1 MTARLADKHILVTG
15 AATGIGRTIAEAC
28 VRQGATVALLDRQR
42 DGVERLAAQLRG
54 EGHKA
59 LGLVADIA
67 DRAAVEAAIAQA
79 QEVNGRLTTL
89 VNNAGMN
96 VFHEP
101 LAMPDEAWQLCLT
114 VDLEGAWHCSRAV
127 LPSML
132 EQGGGA
138 IINIASTH
146 SFSIIPGC
154 FPYPVAKHGLIG
166 LTRALGIEYASRGVR
181 VNAIAPGYIA
191 TPAVEAHW
199 QTFADPA
206 TAKARIEALLP
217 PGRLGRPE
225 EVAMTAV
232 FLASD
237 EAPFINASCLTI
249 DGGRSVVYH
258 D

>member
-1 MTARLADKHILVTG
+1 MTARLAAKHILVTG
-15 AATGIGRTIAEAC
+15 AATGIGRAIAEAC
-28 VRQGATVALLDRQR
+28 VREGAKVTLLDRDG
-42 DGVERLAAQLRG
+42 DGVERLVEELRG
-54 EGHKA
+54 EGHHA
-59 LGLVADIA
+59 QALVADIA
-67 DRAAVEAAIAQA
+67 DRAAVETAVAQA
-79 QEVNGRLTTL
+79 RERNGPLTTL

-101 LAMPDEAWQLCLT
+101 LAMPDDAWQRCLA
-114 VDLEGAWHCSRAV
+114 VDLEGAWYCSRAV
-127 LPSML
+127 LPDML
-132 EQGGGA
+132 AQGGGA

-166 LTRALGIEYASRGVR
+166 LTRSLGIEYAPRGVR

-199 QTFADPA
+199 QTFDDPA
-206 TAKARIEALLP
+206 AAKARIEALLP
-217 PGRLGRPE
+217 PGRLGQPE
-225 EVAMTAV
+225 EVAMTVV

>member
-15 AATGIGRTIAEAC
+15 AATGIGRAIAEAC
-28 VRQGATVALLDRQR
+28 VREGAKVALLDREG
-42 DGVERLAAQLRG
+42 DSVEQLAAQLRG
-54 EGHKA
+54 EGHQA
-59 LGLVADIA
+59 QAVVADIA
-67 DRAAVEAAIAQA
+67 DRYAVEAAVARA
-79 QEVNGRLTTL
+79 RKLSGPLTTL
-89 VNNAGMN
+89 INNAGMN
-96 VFHEP
+96 VFYEP
-101 LAMPDEAWQLCLT
+101 LAMPDEAWQRCLS
-114 VDLEGAWHCSRAV
+114 VDLEGAWYCSRAV
-127 LPSML
+127 MPDLL

-138 IINIASTH
+138 IVNIASTH

-181 VNAIAPGYIA
+181 VNAIAPGYIS

-199 QTFADPA
+199 QTFDDPTA
-206 TAKARIEALLP
+206 AKARIEALLP
-217 PGRLGRPE
+217 PGRLGKPE

-237 EAPFINASCLTI
+237 EAPFINASCITI

>member
-1 MTARLADKHILVTG
+1 MTARLAAKHILVTG
-15 AATGIGRTIAEAC
+15 AATGIGRAIAEVC
-28 VRQGATVALLDRQR
+28 VREGATVALLDR
-42 DGVERLAAQLRG
+42 DGVSVECLVAQLRS
-54 EGHKA
+54 EGYKA
-59 LGLVADIA
+59 LALVADIA
-67 DRAAVEAAIAQA
+67 DRAAVEAAVAKAREI
-79 QEVNGRLTTL
+79 NGPITTL

-101 LAMPDEAWQLCLT
+101 LSMPDEAWRQCLA
-114 VDLEGAWHCSRAV
+114 VDLEGAWYCSRAV
-127 LPSML
+127 LPDML

-146 SFSIIPGC
+146 SFAIIPGC

-166 LTRALGIEYASRGVR
+166 LTRALGIEYAARGVR

-191 TPAVEAHW
+191 TPAVEMHW
-199 QTFADPA
+199 QTFDDPGA
-206 TAKARIEALLP
+206 ARTHIEALLP
-217 PGRLGRPE
+217 PGRLGKPE
-225 EVAMTAV
+225 EVAMTVV

-237 EAPFINASCLTI
+237 EAPFINATCLTI

>member
-15 AATGIGRTIAEAC
+15 AATGIGRAIAEAC
-28 VRQGATVALLDRQR
+28 VREGATLTLLDMERES
-42 DGVERLAAQLRG
+42 VERLAKRLRG
-54 EGHKA
+54 EGHQVQA
-59 LGLVADIA
+59 VVADIA
-67 DRAAVEAAIAQA
+67 DRSAVEAAVAKA
-79 QEVNGRLTTL
+79 REHSGPLTTL

-96 VFHEP
+96 VFHKP
-101 LAMPDEAWQLCLT
+101 LAMPDEAWQRCLS

-127 LPSML
+127 LPDML
-132 EQGGGA
+132 KQGGGA

-199 QTFADPA
+199 QTFDDPA
-206 TAKARIEALLP
+206 AAKARIEALLP
-217 PGRLGRPE
+217 PGRLGQPE

>member
-1 MTARLADKHILVTG
+1 MTARLAAKHILVTG
-15 AATGIGRTIAEAC
+15 AATGIGRAIAEAC
-28 VRQGATVALLDRQR
+28 VREGATVALLDQ
-42 DGVERLAAQLRG
+42 DSDSVERLAAELRS
-54 EGHKA
+54 EGHNVQA
-59 LGLVADIA
+59 LMADIA
-67 DRAAVEAAIAQA
+67 DRAMVDAAVVKAREK
-79 QEVNGRLTTL
+79 NGPLTTL
-89 VNNAGMN
+89 INNAGMN
-96 VFHEP
+96 VFYEP
-101 LAMPDEAWQLCLT
+101 LAMPDEAWQRCLA
-114 VDLEGAWHCSRAV
+114 VDLEGAWYCSRAV
-127 LPSML
+127 LPDL
-132 EQGGGA
+132 IEQGGGA

-166 LTRALGIEYASRGVR
+166 LTRSLGIEYAPRGVR
-181 VNAIAPGYIA
+181 VNAIAPGYIN

-199 QTFADPA
+199 HTFDDPA
-206 TAKARIEALLP
+206 AAKARIEALLP
-217 PGRLGRPE
+217 SGRLGKPE

>member
-1 MTARLADKHILVTG
+1 MTARLTAKHILVTG
-15 AATGIGRTIAEAC
+15 AATGIGRAVSEAC
-28 VRQGATVALLDRQR
+28 VREGAKVALLDRDG
-42 DGVERLAAQLRG
+42 DGVERLADALRG
-54 EGHKA
+54 EGYPA
-59 LGLVADIA
+59 QALVADIA
-67 DRAAVEAAIAQA
+67 DRAAVEAAVAQA
-79 QEVNGRLTTL
+79 RKLSGPLTTL

-101 LAMPDEAWQLCLT
+101 LAMPDDAWQRCMA
-114 VDLEGAWHCSRAV
+114 VDLEGAWYCSRAV
-127 LPSML
+127 LPDML

-166 LTRALGIEYASRGVR
+166 LTRSLGIEYAPRGVR
-181 VNAIAPGYIA
+181 VNAIAPGYIS

-199 QTFADPA
+199 QTFDDPGA
-206 TAKARIEALLP
+206 AKARIEALLP
-217 PGRLGRPE
+217 PGRLGQPE
-225 EVAMTAV
+225 EVAMTVV
-232 FLASD
+232 FLASE

>member
-1 MTARLADKHILVTG
+1 MTARLAAKHILVTG
-15 AATGIGRTIAEAC
+15 AATGIGRAIAEAC
-28 VRQGATVALLDRQR
+28 VHEGATVALLDRDG
-42 DGVERLAAQLRG
+42 DGVERMATQLCSA
-54 EGHKA
+54 GHKA
-59 LGLVADIA
+59 LALVADIA
-67 DRAAVEAAIAQA
+67 DRAAVEAAVTRARKI
-79 QEVNGRLTTL
+79 NGPLTTL
-89 VNNAGMN
+89 INNAGMN

-101 LAMPDEAWQLCLT
+101 LAMPDEAWSRCLS
-114 VDLEGAWHCSRAV
+114 VGLEGAWYCSRKV
-127 LPSML
+127 LPDL
-132 EQGGGA
+132 IEQGGGA

-166 LTRALGIEYASRGVR
+166 LTRALGIEYADRGVR

-199 QTFADPA
+199 QTFDDPDA
-206 TAKARIEALLP
+206 ARARIEALLP
-217 PGRLGRPE
+217 PKRLGRSE
-225 EVAMTAV
+225 EVAMTVV

-237 EAPFINASCLTI
+237 EAPFINATCLTI

>member
-1 MTARLADKHILVTG
+1 MAARLADKHILVTG
-15 AATGIGRTIAEAC
+15 AATGIGRAIAEAC
-28 VRQGATVALLDRQR
+28 VREGATVALLDR
-42 DGVERLAAQLRG
+42 DGDDVERLAEELRG
-54 EGHKA
+54 EGHNAQA
-59 LGLVADIA
+59 LIADIA
-67 DRAAVEAAIAQA
+67 DRAAVDAAVARV
-79 QEVNGRLTTL
+79 QEINGSLTTL

-101 LAMPDEAWQLCLT
+101 LAMPDEAWRRCLA
-114 VDLEGAWHCSRAV
+114 VDLEGAWYCSRAV
-127 LPSML
+127 LPDML
-132 EQGGGA
+132 AQGGGA

-166 LTRALGIEYASRGVR
+166 LTRSLGIEYAPRGVR

-199 QTFADPA
+199 QTFDDPA
-206 TAKARIEALLP
+206 AAKARIETLLP
-217 PGRLGRPE
+217 PGRLGQPE
-225 EVAMTAV
+225 EVAMTVV

>member
-1 MTARLADKHILVTG
+1 MTARLATKHILVTG
-15 AATGIGRTIAEAC
+15 AATGIGRAIAEAC
-28 VRQGATVALLDRQR
+28 VREGAKVAVLDQ
-42 DGVERLAAQLRG
+42 DAESVERLAAELRG
-54 EGHKA
+54 EGHKVQA
-59 LGLVADIA
+59 LVADIA
-67 DRAAVEAAIAQA
+67 DREAVEAAVVQA
-79 QEVNGRLTTL
+79 RKFFGPLTTL

-101 LAMPDEAWQLCLT
+101 LAMPDEAWKRCLS
-114 VDLEGAWHCSRAV
+114 VDLEGAWLCSRSV
-127 LPSML
+127 LPDML
-132 EQGGGA
+132 EQGVGA

-166 LTRALGIEYASRGVR
+166 LTRSLGIEYAPRGVR

-199 QTFADPA
+199 QTFDEPA

-217 PGRLGRPE
+217 PGRLGKPE
-225 EVAMTAV
+225 EVAMTVV

>member
-15 AATGIGRTIAEAC
+15 AATGIGRAIAEAC
-28 VRQGATVALLDRQR
+28 VREGAILTLLDME
-42 DGVERLAAQLRG
+42 GESVERLATRLCG
-54 EGHKA
+54 EGYQVQA
-59 LGLVADIA
+59 VVADIV
-67 DRAAVEAAIAQA
+67 DRCAVEAAVAKA
-79 QEVNGRLTTL
+79 REYSGPLTTL

-101 LAMPDEAWQLCLT
+101 LAMPDEAWQRCLS

-127 LPSML
+127 LPDML
-132 EQGGGA
+132 KQGGGV

-154 FPYPVAKHGLIG
+154 FPYPVAKHGLVG

-199 QTFADPA
+199 QTFDDPSPP
-206 TAKARIEALLP
+206 RPALK
-217 PGRLGRPE
+217 RCCRR
-225 EVAMTAV
+225 
-232 FLASD
+232 
-237 EAPFINASCLTI
+237 
-249 DGGRSVVYH
+249 GG
-258 D
+258 

>member
-15 AATGIGRTIAEAC
+15 AATGIGRAIAEAC
-28 VRQGATVALLDRQR
+28 VREGAILTLLDME
-42 DGVERLAAQLRG
+42 GESVERLATRLCG
-54 EGHKA
+54 EGYQVQA
-59 LGLVADIA
+59 VVADIV
-67 DRAAVEAAIAQA
+67 DRCAVEAAVAKA
-79 QEVNGRLTTL
+79 REYSGPLTTL

-101 LAMPDEAWQLCLT
+101 LAMPDEAWQRCLS

-127 LPSML
+127 LPDML
-132 EQGGGA
+132 KQGGGV

-154 FPYPVAKHGLIG
+154 FPYPVAKHGLVG

-199 QTFADPA
+199 QTFDDPVA
-206 TAKARIEALLP
+206 AKARIEALLP
-217 PGRLGRPE
+217 PGRLGQPE

>member
-15 AATGIGRTIAEAC
+15 AATGIGRAIAEAC
-28 VRQGATVALLDRQR
+28 VREGAILTLLDME
-42 DGVERLAAQLRG
+42 GESVERLATRLCG
-54 EGHKA
+54 EGYQVQA
-59 LGLVADIA
+59 VVADIA
-67 DRAAVEAAIAQA
+67 DRCAVEAAVAKA
-79 QEVNGRLTTL
+79 REYSGPLTTL

-101 LAMPDEAWQLCLT
+101 LAMPDEAWQRCLS

-127 LPSML
+127 LPDML
-132 EQGGGA
+132 KQGGGV

-154 FPYPVAKHGLIG
+154 FPYPVAKHGLVG

-191 TPAVEAHW
+191 TQAVEAHW
-199 QTFADPA
+199 QTFDNPA
-206 TAKARIEALLP
+206 AEKARIEALLP
-217 PGRLGRPE
+217 PGRLGKPE